1 MKASLLCKASKPQ
14 YYWRQAPRC
23 SLLCDQGCKVDQC
36 VCWTLQAMYFSL
48 LLYFPFFF
56 LWFPSKQHRVS
67 SHLWMSSGGDL
78 LWVAVLIEYCMVHGQ
93 IQGCNLTNRFTDGLW
108 MTVKLPSMTRVINLV
123 RCRINVVF
131 RMIIYHLKF
140 GRDCVQE
147 VNSCAEGHVEGRRK
161 IPACIVSQVHSS
173 VILMRIAH

>member
-1 MKASLLCKASKPQ
+1 
-14 YYWRQAPRC
+14 
-23 SLLCDQGCKVDQC
+23 
-36 VCWTLQAMYFSL
+36 
-48 LLYFPFFF
+48 
-56 LWFPSKQHRVS
+56 
-67 SHLWMSSGGDL
+67 
-78 LWVAVLIEYCMVHGQ
+78 
-93 IQGCNLTNRFTDGLW
+93 

-140 GRDCVQE
+140 GHDCVQE

-173 VILMRIAH
+173 VILMRLAH